1 MISSISHTGKD
12 CLAAFG
18 TKVYLQNCVL
28 IQGTLHLSVA
38 KMLSKFDRCPV
49 LWMSPFYYRWIKSP
63 HTIGFIL
70 HFLWLV
76 NDVHESRLTELL
88 GLTVRRETTINW
100 SMRNICPRP
109 PKSSPKKKLR

>member
-1 MISSISHTGKD
+1 MSVTLEKIAWLHLERRFTFKTV
-12 CLAAFG
+12 F
-18 TKVYLQNCVL
+18 L

-88 GLTVRRETTINW
+88 GL
-100 SMRNICPRP
+100 SQA
-109 PKSSPKKKLR
+109 